1 MASGINLDGFRLAIT
16 GVDGFVGR
24 HLAKIAADRGAVVFG
39 VGRSEHL
46 DAALRTV
53 MHEYI
58 SADLRS
64 VWPLTQQV
72 DAVVHLAGLSAVG
85 PSFDQPQRYIEENSA
100 IVTMM
105 CERLLEHDRPPRV
118 IGVSTGAVYQ
128 NPAEGAPIDE
138 ATLTHPGSPYA
149 LSKLLVE
156 TQLSY
161 YRSRGLDAIVARPF
175 NHVGPGQRG
184 GFLIPDLVRRLTEL
198 APGQPLTVG
207 ELGNS
212 RDYTH
217 VADVAEAYLLLAS
230 APDLRHNL
238 YNVASGRS
246 TESGRILEIICRLLG
261 REVPELRVNPSLL
274 RPNDPRVITGSAARL
289 RQDTGWVAT
298 RSLEEAII
306 DFIDALVADGSTTV

>member
-24 HLAKIAADRGAVVFG
+24 HLAKSAADQGATIFG

-46 DAALRTV
+46 DPALHVRLR
-53 MHEYI
+53 EYI
-58 SADLRS
+58 TADLRS

-161 YRSRGLDAIVARPF
+161 FRSRGLDAIVARPF
-175 NHVGPGQRG
+175 NHVGAGQRG

-217 VADVAEAYLLLAS
+217 VADVAEAYLQLAS
-230 APDLRHNL
+230 APALRHEM

-246 TESGRILEIICRLLG
+246 TEGRRVLEIICRLLG

-298 RSLEEAII
+298 RSLEEAIA
-306 DFIDALVADGSTTV
+306 DFIAASADDDSTA